1 MSNVR
6 WEPVA
11 SGVVC
16 RDDDSDMVCGV
27 DGWLLWIRQ
36 AGRGGTVNIALPPD
50 IRLCRAVPVT
60 WSQEPP
66 TEAGW
71 WWRWSPPRGVE
82 LYLIEPELGDGP
94 LWNATDPADDMMYPV
109 SRTVSVPGIYWL
121 PATVPQPP
129 GEVGP

>member
-1 MSNVR
+1 MSDNVR
-6 WEPVA
+6 WEPLQPGEPVDYDMTIG
-11 SGVVC
+11 SNSELRVVTELGEMVVEF
-16 RDDDSDMVCGV
+16 DD
-27 DGWLLWIRQ
+27 
-36 AGRGGTVNIALPPD
+36 D
-50 IRLCRAVPVT
+50 IRLCRAVPAPQ

-129 GEVGP
+129 GEEVTP